1 MFIDEVEIYVKAG
14 NGGNGAV
21 SFRREKYI
29 PNGGPDGGD
38 GAKGGDIVFEVDSR
52 VHGLS
57 TYTCRK
63 RFLAKNGQNGMGS
76 NKSGKNAENL
86 VLKVPAGTE
95 IYDHEKLVVDLTEEG
110 QVYLM
115 AKGGKG
121 GWGNQHFATSIKQAP
136 KWAKDGMKGES
147 HKLRLVL
154 KTIAAVGLIG
164 LPNAGK
170 STLLSVLTNA
180 KPKIADYPFTTLEP
194 NLGTYVD
201 KDSRIIIADIPGL
214 IEGAAEGKG
223 LGDKFLKHIERT
235 KIVLH
240 LIDASSLDVKSDY
253 NIIRAELKAFSKEL
267 MKKKQIVVLN
277 KIELLCEDIVAQK
290 MKELK
295 SLKSKPVAISAST
308 HKGLDKLMQ
317 IVKNTLVD

>member
-14 NGGNGAV
+14 NGGNGVV

-38 GAKGGDIVFEVDSR
+38 GGRGGDIVFEVDNR

-57 TYTCRK
+57 AYTSQR

-76 NKSGKNAENL
+76 NKAGKNSEDL
-86 VLKVPAGTE
+86 ILRVPAGTE
-95 IYDHEKLVVDLTEEG
+95 IYEKDQIINDLKEEG
-110 QVYLM
+110 QAYII

-154 KTIAAVGLIG
+154 KTIADIGLIG

-170 STLLSVLTNA
+170 STLLSVITNA
-180 KPKIADYPFTTLEP
+180 RPKIADYPFTTLEP

-201 KDSRIIIADIPGL
+201 KESRIIIADIPGL

-223 LGDKFLKHIERT
+223 LGDKFLKHVERT
-235 KIVLH
+235 KVLLH
-240 LIDASSLDVKSDY
+240 LLDANSSDIKNDY
-253 NIIRAELKAFSKEL
+253 KVIRNELKAFSKL
-267 MKKKQIVVLN
+267 LTKKKEIVVLN
-277 KIELLCEDIVAQK
+277 KAEVVSEDGIDRIV
-290 MKELK
+290 KELK
-295 SLKSKPVAISAST
+295 TLKLKPLVISAAT
-308 HKGLDKLMQ
+308 HQGIDKLIQ
-317 IVKNTLVD
+317 AVKKSL